1 MLDLKRR
8 QFVSVLGG
16 AVAWPLV
23 ARAQQPAMPVIGF
36 LNSASPGPFAHLVAA
51 FQQGL
56 RETGYGEG
64 QNVTIE
70 YRCAEGRYDKL
81 QALASDLV
89 RRQVAVVVATGA
101 EPSGL
106 AAKAATTTTPIV
118 TIVNDAVRA
127 GLVASLSRPGGNIT
141 GVSLFPLVL
150 TAKQLGL
157 LHELVPTAN
166 VIDVLV
172 NPAVLVEPNLTTDSR
187 EAEQAA
193 RSIGLQLH
201 VLRASTEGDFSAV
214 FATLV
219 QQQVGALL
227 VAGDPFFL
235 SQKDQIVALATHH
248 AVPAM
253 YSLREFPAAG
263 GLMSYGTSITAAYR
277 QVGIYTG
284 RILKGANP
292 ADLPVIQ
299 PTSFDLVINL
309 KTAKTLRLEIPPML
323 LARADEVIE

>member
-1 MLDLKRR
+1 MNRR
-8 QFVSVLGG
+8 QFITLLGATG
-16 AVAWPLV
+16 AAWPLA
-23 ARAQQPAMPVIGF
+23 ARAQQPGMPVIGF

-56 RETGYGEG
+56 REAGYAEG

-70 YRCAEGRYDKL
+70 YRWADGQYDRL
-81 QALASDLV
+81 PALASDLV
-89 RRQVAVVVATGA
+89 RRQVAVLVATGA

-106 AAKAATTTTPIV
+106 AAKAATTTIPIV
-118 TIVNDAVRA
+118 TIVNDAVRS
-127 GLVASLSRPGGNIT
+127 GLVASLARPGGNIT

-157 LHELVPTAN
+157 LHELVPRAN
-166 VIDVLV
+166 VIAVLV
-172 NPAVLVEPNLTTDSR
+172 NPAVLVEPNLTTYAR

-201 VLRASTEGDFSAV
+201 VLRASTESDFSAV
-214 FATLV
+214 FTTLV
-219 QQQVGALL
+219 QQQARALL

-235 SQKDQIVALATHH
+235 SRKDQIIALAARH
-248 AVPAM
+248 AVPAI
-253 YSLREFPAAG
+253 YALREFPAAG
-263 GLMSYGTSITAAYR
+263 GLMSYGTSIPAAYR

-284 RILKGANP
+284 RILKGAKP

-299 PTSFDLVINL
+299 PTTFDLVINL
-309 KTAKTLRLEIPPML
+309 KTAKAMGLEIPPML